1 MTDKQQAGGALSPA
15 QIVDAFARLGWKNN
29 DPMGQVLRLRRDDP
43 QALGELVAR
52 FLDLGHEHATF
63 IDAALDLMDD
73 ATCADTLRQAWQRSR
88 QGETSEGLAEVLD
101 CAAVQWPQVFADDW
115 DHLLAA
121 AHQGQGGP
129 RFGVDF
135 AWRALDAE
143 TARTWLAQVGP
154 QAEEGSLEHLRAR
167 AVLHS
172 RQPALVL
179 DVWRRAFAAP
189 DDPNGIYWLMAVGYA
204 DDNGQ
209 ARALHGERPLHIRFS
224 AAQRKLMGASQPAWR
239 REIHRLHPTWG
250 VAGSCADPTRSD
262 RPATSAEPRAA
273 GIDAEADATVTPG
286 RMGGELTA
294 TCGLCHGP
302 LHRLLALP
310 QPALAGI
317 ACDTPLELA
326 TCLSCQGWEMDA
338 SVLFFRHDDQGAPQ
352 AHPSQQRAEPLTP
365 EFPTRS
371 LLEADVTLFRAPERW
386 AWQDWGDSNGRQNL
400 SRVGGPPSWVQ
411 QGEYPPCPD
420 CGKLMDYAMQLDSDL
435 PQEDGGEWL
444 WGSGGCNYTFWCAH
458 CRVSGHLWQCT

>member
-1 MTDKQQAGGALSPA
+1 MTDKRQADDAMSPA
-15 QIVDAFARLGWKNN
+15 QILDAVARLGWKNN
-29 DPMGQVLRLRRDDP
+29 DPMGQMLRLRRDDP

-73 ATCADTLRQAWQRSR
+73 AIYADTLRQAWQRSR
-88 QGETSEGLAEVLD
+88 QGETSKALAQVLD
-101 CAAVQWPQVFADDW
+101 CAAVQWPALYADDW

-121 AHQGQGGP
+121 VHQGQGGP
-129 RFGVDF
+129 RFGGDF

-154 QAEEGSLEHLRAR
+154 QADEGSLEHLRAR

-172 RQPALVL
+172 REPALVL
-179 DVWRRAFAAP
+179 DVWRRVFAAP

-204 DDNGQ
+204 HENGQ

-224 AAQRKLMGASQPAWR
+224 TAQRKLMAAAQPAWR
-239 REIHRLHPTWG
+239 REIQRLHPTWG
-250 VAGSCADPTRSD
+250 VAENHADP
-262 RPATSAEPRAA
+262 AA
-273 GIDAEADATVTPG
+273 ADCTDAAAAIMQS
-286 RMGGELTA
+286 RMGGALTA

-317 ACDTPLELA
+317 ACHTPLELA

-338 SVLFFRHDDQGAPQ
+338 SVLFFRHDDQGSPQ

-365 EFPTRS
+365 EFPAQP
-371 LLEADVTLFRAPERW
+371 LLEAGVTLFQAPQRW

-420 CGKLMDYAMQLDSDL
+420 CGKHMGYAMQLDSDL
-435 PQEDGGEWL
+435 PQEGGGEWL